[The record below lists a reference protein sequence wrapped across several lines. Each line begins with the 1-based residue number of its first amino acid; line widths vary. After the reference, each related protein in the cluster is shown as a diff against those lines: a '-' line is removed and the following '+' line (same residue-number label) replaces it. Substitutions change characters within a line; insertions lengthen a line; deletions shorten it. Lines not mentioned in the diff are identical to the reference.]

1 MLAAAKNAAKSLES
15 QPVIENP
22 CLHDSSTARASH
34 SMP

>member
-1 MLAAAKNAAKSLES
+1 MLAAAKHAANNLES

-34 SMP
+34 PMP